1 MTVLATILLLAL
13 IALCIGSIENDQ
25 PERLISRNA
34 SRAKRDLRL
43 TLRSMRR
50 R

>member
-1 MTVLATILLLAL
+1 MIILATILLLAL
-13 IALCIGSIENDQ
+13 ITLCIGSIENDQ
-25 PERLISRNA
+25 PARLISRKR